1 MKIHQM
7 LHVQGTI
14 TKLYTVHV
22 QIMGKNICYSL
33 NIAREGTVL
42 SPLIGNSSH
51 RCV

>member
-33 NIAREGTVL
+33 KLPEKGQFC
-42 SPLIGNSSH
+42 H
-51 RCV
+51 R